1 MYPNARVIHCRRDAR
16 DVGLSCFQQ
25 NFTQGYPWSCN
36 LEHIGHYIN
45 VFIYLLIGTVL
56 TVVASYIEL
65 NVKDSIAGAI
75 FIGLLIASIK
85 GYLVAANFMHL
96 NSEKKMIY
104 WILILTVFFLVL
116 LLFVPL
122 LWDLN
127 NMGNS

>member
-1 MYPNARVIHCRRDAR
+1 MLNKDLAH
-16 DVGLSCFQQ
+16 
-25 NFTQGYPWSCN
+25 
-36 LEHIGHYIN
+36 HITHYRN
-45 VFIYLLIGTVL
+45 VFVYLLIGTAL
-56 TVVASYIEL
+56 TVAASYLEF

-104 WILILTVFFLVL
+104 WILMLTVFFLVL
-116 LLFVPL
+116 LLSIPL

-127 NMGNS
+127 NLAYN

>member
-1 MYPNARVIHCRRDAR
+1 MSNKDIAH
-16 DVGLSCFQQ
+16 
-25 NFTQGYPWSCN
+25 
-36 LEHIGHYIN
+36 HITHYRN
-45 VFIYLLIGTVL
+45 VFVYLLIGTAL
-56 TVVASYIEL
+56 TVAASYLEF

-104 WILILTVFFLVL
+104 WILLLTVFFHVL
-116 LLFVPL
+116 LLSIPL

-127 NMGNS
+127 NLAYN